1 MRLIAAI
8 LIISAGLLLSSAA
21 CKTTIK
27 TFPVNED
34 DVPVQMLENGNY
46 EVTKGYVYRHVSMMA
61 EIQILKARIKELE
74 RK

>member
-8 LIISAGLLLSSAA
+8 LILSAGLLLSSAA

-27 TFPVNED
+27 TLPVNED